1 MSCPPLSRF
10 AAWLEHTGMTEA
22 EKADCLLRAR
32 QGFDQ
37 GAQLLMLGG
46 PRTEERFLLRV
57 LGAKRARS
65 RGPWQLGSW
74 RFWSCLAGQNR
85 REFLKCFLNRDG
97 SSNKKRLVILFA
109 ASGRGGRL
117 RAMQVWR
124 RACAGDEALMGEIP
138 VLLIQTSRSKRS
150 RAAWVPPPGK
160 QRMVFA
166 AGGSGLPGAAG
177 AGVHSDRQR
186 QGKALVSADQKSERI
201 AQKRGCMPA
210 GCIRAFCC
218 TSEYTSRGHMC
229 VHMKA

>member
-1 MSCPPLSRF
+1 
-10 AAWLEHTGMTEA
+10 MTEA

-65 RGPWQLGSW
+65 QGPWQLGSW

-97 SSNKKRLVILFA
+97 SSNQKRLVILFA
-109 ASGRGGRL
+109 SSGRGGRL

-150 RAAWVPPPGK
+150 GLRGFRRQENSEWRLQQAAAACLGRQVP
-160 QRMVFA
+160 VFTVTA
-166 AGGSGLPGAAG
+166 SG
-177 AGVHSDRQR
+177 R
-186 QGKALVSADQKSERI
+186 ERLWYQLI
-201 AQKRGCMPA
+201 KNLN
-210 GCIRAFCC
+210 
-218 TSEYTSRGHMC
+218 E
-229 VHMKA
+229 